1 MTQMGEAEIVNGAVQ
16 SAAVNMIPPHSEDLQ
31 PAGACTLCR
40 VVFFARPDQVRGT
53 RELIRLHESICPGGE
68 RLGEVALPYETMPP
82 RLADGV
88 PTMPF
93 GRR

>member
-1 MTQMGEAEIVNGAVQ
+1 MLTTNETN
-16 SAAVNMIPPHSEDLQ
+16 DLR

-40 VVFFARPDQVRGT
+40 VVFFARPDQVTDT
-53 RELIRLHESICPGGE
+53 RALIRLHESICPGGE
-68 RLGEVALPYETMPP
+68 RLGEVALPYEPLPPP
-82 RLADGV
+82 RLADVV

>member
-1 MTQMGEAEIVNGAVQ
+1 MT
-16 SAAVNMIPPHSEDLQ
+16 PPHSSDLQ

-40 VVFFARPDQVRGT
+40 VVFFARPDQFSGT
-53 RELIRLHESICPGGE
+53 REVIRLHESICPGGE
-68 RLGEVALPYETMPP
+68 RLGEVAVPYETAPM
-82 RLADGV
+82 RLSDAV